1 MCFREKI
8 MAEVSGHI
16 SERVNVI
23 NVFQCVNLILYTV
36 ASIYSKTGI
45 LLEYYQYFL
54 FFNIFIEKL

>member
-1 MCFREKI
+1 

-36 ASIYSKTGI
+36 ASIYSKAGI

-54 FFNIFIEKL
+54 